1 MGLVNDFDLFLG
13 IGCIVLG
20 ILMIIIGL
28 HREWW

>member
-1 MGLVNDFDLFLG
+1 MPNDYDLFLG
-13 IGCIVLG
+13 LGCFVIG

>member
-1 MGLVNDFDLFLG
+1 MNEAELILG
-13 IGCIVLG
+13 IGMQTIG

>member
-1 MGLVNDFDLFLG
+1 MPNDYDLFLG
-13 IGCIVLG
+13 LGCLVIG

>member
-1 MGLVNDFDLFLG
+1 MNDAELFLG
-13 IGCIVLG
+13 IGLLTIG